1 MNDIYIGIMKD
12 FLLPVAQMA
21 LYSKQVLI
29 ETFNG
34 CLLKDKVNTSPT
46 IQHSHLE
53 VSLLVLHC

>member
-1 MNDIYIGIMKD
+1 MGIMKD

-29 ETFNG
+29 ETFNW

-53 VSLLVLHC
+53 VSLFVLHW